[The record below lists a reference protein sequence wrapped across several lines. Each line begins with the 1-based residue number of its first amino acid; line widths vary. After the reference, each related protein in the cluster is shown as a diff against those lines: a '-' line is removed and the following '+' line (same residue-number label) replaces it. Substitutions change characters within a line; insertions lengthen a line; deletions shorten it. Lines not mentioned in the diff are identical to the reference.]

1 MIEIMGK
8 PTVLVTSQQQPNST
22 SLKLKDILTQDDV
35 PPLSTES
42 HYIQHLVCLARS
54 LCIVIHDHGYN

>member
-35 PPLSTES
+35 PPSQ
-42 HYIQHLVCLARS
+42 Y
-54 LCIVIHDHGYN
+54 